1 MQIHKYTNIFLLPG
15 HMKPF
20 KSIMIHFF
28 TLFGSV
34 NKIYLFAL
42 KGSKPDEHRQ
52 RGCTVY
58 LGALGKQEHGHCT
71 TRRPGWWA

>member
-1 MQIHKYTNIFLLPG
+1 MQMYKYINIFLLLG

-20 KSIMIHFF
+20 KAIMIYFF

-42 KGSKPDEHRQ
+42 KGSKPDEQVQ
-52 RGCTVY
+52 RG
-58 LGALGKQEHGHCT
+58 
-71 TRRPGWWA
+71 